1 MASALR
7 LTRLKVRNWRNFR
20 QAEVNLAAR
29 AFFAGPNASGKSN
42 LLDAVRFLRDLVKP
56 SGGGL
61 AAAVEERGG
70 IASLRCLEAR
80 GHRTE
85 IEIEVDVGDD
95 SNSAVWSYH
104 LSFTRVGKESFPS
117 VRREAIWSNG
127 ELINEN
133 VRGNDAD
140 GLIFSQTL
148 IEQVAQNVKFRDLAA
163 FFASIR
169 YLHVVPQIVRDPK
182 RAIDRR
188 DDPFGGDLLQRISD
202 TNKKQR
208 DARLRKIG
216 EALAKAVPQFQSL
229 RLEKDGQGL
238 PHLVAGFKHWREHP
252 SDQNETLFSD
262 GTLRLIGFLWSI
274 GEKGGPLLLEEP
286 ELSLHEEV
294 VRQLPAMIHRMQR
307 HAKRQ
312 VLMTTHSQT
321 MLDDS
326 GIGID
331 EVHRLEPGSNGT
343 TIITVADDPQMRSE
357 IDAGFQIGETII
369 PRTKSQGVEGLP
381 LFDLAS

>member
-20 QAEVNLAAR
+20 QAEVKLAAR
-29 AFFAGPNASGKSN
+29 AFFVGPNASGKSN

-80 GHRTE
+80 GRRTE

-95 SNSAVWSYH
+95 ANSAVWSYH
-104 LSFTRVGKESFPS
+104 LSFTRVGKENFPS
-117 VRREAIWSNG
+117 VRRETIWSNG
-127 ELINEN
+127 NVIKENTRDENE
-133 VRGNDAD
+133 D

-148 IEQVAQNVKFRDLAA
+148 IEQVAQNIDFRALAA

-182 RAIDRR
+182 RAIDKR

-202 TNKKQR
+202 TSKKQR
-208 DARLRKIG
+208 DARLKKIG
-216 EALAKAVPQFQSL
+216 EALSKAVPQFQSL
-229 RLEKDGQGL
+229 RLEKDSQGL
-238 PHLVAGFKHWREHP
+238 PHLVAGFKHWRERP
-252 SDQNETLFSD
+252 SDQNESLFSD

-307 HAKRQ
+307 DAKRQ
-312 VLMTTHSQT
+312 VLMTTHSQA

-326 GIGID
+326 GIGLD
-331 EVHRLEPGSNGT
+331 EVHRLEPGTNGT
-343 TIITVADDPQMRSE
+343 SIVTASDDEMIRKQIE
-357 IDAGFQIGETII
+357 VGFQIGETII
-369 PRTKSQGVEGLP
+369 PMTKSYDVERLP
-381 LFDLAS
+381 LFDVFS